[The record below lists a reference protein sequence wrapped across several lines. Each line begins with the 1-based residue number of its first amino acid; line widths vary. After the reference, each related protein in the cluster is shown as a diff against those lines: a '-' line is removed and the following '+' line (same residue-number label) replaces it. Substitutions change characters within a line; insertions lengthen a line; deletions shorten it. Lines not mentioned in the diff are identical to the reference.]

1 MLELTPQQQQFV
13 DAQVATGLFRE
24 PSEVVG
30 AALSLLNER
39 QREYAQ
45 LESAIEQVERGDYE
59 PLDVEDIKRRGRERR
74 HGA

>member
-13 DAQVATGLFRE
+13 DAQVATGIFRE

-39 QREYAQ
+39 QKEYAQ
-45 LESAIEQVERGDYE
+45 LGSAIEQVERGEFE
-59 PLDVEDIKRRGRERR
+59 PLDIEDIKLRGRERR
-74 HGA
+74 QGG